1 MIVSDN
7 ACRHGIAQATLFAI
21 YAIKSGANAE
31 LNNISGSVKGV
42 KFNHRI
48 LSAKDLR

>member
-1 MIVSDN
+1 LDN
-7 ACRHGIAQATLFAI
+7 ACRHRIPKVNLFAI
-21 YAIKSGANAE
+21 YTIKSGVNAE
-31 LNNISGSVKGV
+31 LNNISGSAKGM